1 MGKIKTILKKEFKD
15 IVKKKAFIIGTIL
28 SPIFFIG
35 MIFLPSLIMMK
46 VSKTDAKIAVVDLS
60 GQIFTP

>member
-35 MIFLPSLIMMK
+35 MIFLPSLIMM
-46 VSKTDAKIAVVDLS
+46 
-60 GQIFTP
+60 